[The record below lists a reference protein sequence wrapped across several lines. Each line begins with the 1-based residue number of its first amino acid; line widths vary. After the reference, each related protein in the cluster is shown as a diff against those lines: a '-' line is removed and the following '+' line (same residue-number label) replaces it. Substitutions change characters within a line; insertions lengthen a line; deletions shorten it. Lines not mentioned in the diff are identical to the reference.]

1 MKKIIFTFLLALVTA
16 LAVNA
21 QSLTGKQWCTVLNDE
36 DGEGIAVALTFEK
49 NGSCEMLIAAQ
60 QDMKEDGVPI
70 TMIAAVTVPGTYKL
84 DGKDLNNQFNN
95 GKAKVDVDYEIKGMD
110 AKTKAL
116 LNKQI
121 KGELNTLRAEFKKGL
136 LVVVLHNVCGLAAGY
151 LIGSLLRLTPAKR
164 RAISVEVGMQNSGL
178 ASSLATLH
186 FAAYPL
192 ATIPGALFSV
202 WHNISGAIVA
212 KLYSRNA

>member
-1 MKKIIFTFLLALVTA
+1 MKKIIFTLMLTLATA

-21 QSLTGKQWCTVLNDE
+21 QNLVGKQWCTVLNDE

-60 QDMKEDGVPI
+60 QEIKEDGVPI
-70 TMIAAVTVPGTYKL
+70 TLIAAVTVPGTYNL

-110 AKTKAL
+110 AKTKSL

-121 KGELNTLRAEFKKGL
+121 KGELSTLRAEFKKALLGGMPKMDNL
-136 LVVVLHNVCGLAAGY
+136 KIIKFESKQLVV
-151 LIGSLLRLTPAKR
+151 K
-164 RAISVEVGMQNSGL
+164 NSDNQE
-178 ASSLATLH
+178 
-186 FAAYPL
+186 
-192 ATIPGALFSV
+192 IPFYAE
-202 WHNISGAIVA
+202 
-212 KLYSRNA
+212 

>member
-36 DGEGIAVALTFEK
+36 DGQGIAVALTFEK
-49 NGSCEMLIAAQ
+49 NGTCEMLIAAQ
-60 QDMKEDGVPI
+60 QEMKEDGVPI
-70 TMIAAVTVPGTYKL
+70 TLIAAVTVPGTYKL

-95 GKAKVDVDYEIKGMD
+95 AKAKVDVDYEIKGMD

-136 LVVVLHNVCGLAAGY
+136 LGGMPKMDNLKIVKLESKQLVV
-151 LIGSLLRLTPAKR
+151 K
-164 RAISVEVGMQNSGL
+164 NSDNQE
-178 ASSLATLH
+178 
-186 FAAYPL
+186 
-192 ATIPGALFSV
+192 IPFYAE
-202 WHNISGAIVA
+202 
-212 KLYSRNA
+212 